1 MNSLIGTKEAASRLG
16 ISMRRVQALIAAGR
30 LPAEKVGNSFAI
42 READLAK
49 VNGRKNG
56 KPVSARPNV
65 GTKQKVKVS
74 DDTHRYDKAAYK
86 AAVSKPAEERTQ
98 EEWNAVLARFAG
110 SVSLGPDRSTNKK
123 YMEGFGRSNAHRR

>member
-1 MNSLIGTKEAASRLG
+1 MNSLIGTKEAAIRLG

-42 READLAK
+42 KEADLKK

-56 KPVSARPNV
+56 KP
-65 GTKQKVKVS
+65 
-74 DDTHRYDKAAYK
+74 AADRAGFGASQGASRGKLGAAHK
-86 AAVSKPAEERTQ
+86 AAVNKPPEERTQ
-98 EEWNAVLARFAG
+98 EEWDTILDRILG

-123 YMEGFGRSNAHRR
+123 WMADYGR